1 MSSNASY
8 QFGIEC
14 ENLFINNISN
24 FKKIKD
30 KHSRFDFINKKNK
43 ILIELKSRTYNF
55 NSSVKDWQVGIN
67 KINEAKKYYNMG
79 YTIYFYNLFYD
90 GLYYWR
96 YRPNKV
102 KKDLYI
108 KLGGRNDRQ
117 KNEIKN
123 YYYIKSSK
131 MKKSK
136 IDIKI
141 PHPLDKCLI

>member
-1 MSSNASY
+1 MASVTDY
-8 QFGIEC
+8 NFGIEC
-14 ENLFINNISN
+14 ENLFLNNSYGL
-24 FKKIKD
+24 KKIKNKND
-30 KHSRFDFINKKNK
+30 TFDFINKKNK
-43 ILIELKSRTYNF
+43 ILIELKSRKYNF
-55 NSSVKDWQVGIN
+55 NSTLKDWQIGIN

-90 GLYYWR
+90 GLYYWK
-96 YRPNKV
+96 YKQNKV
-102 KKDLYI
+102 KTDLYI

-136 IDIKI
+136 IDIKT